1 MNSQLPHIS
10 KAEYYLRLAVIL
22 LALITPIFF
31 LASEGYL
38 PSISSYWRTPVQPL
52 FIITN
57 AATSYYFF
65 GSHNT
70 WKIPAVFLLLL
81 TAFSVD
87 SYPMIHN
94 IVAVLFF
101 LSCLIPL
108 YKTHHYQE
116 FFWIY
121 MSSVVFMPLSM
132 TLGESLAIAVLCVYH
147 ALMLH
152 KIYSVQKK

>member
-10 KAEYYLRLAVIL
+10 KTEYYLRLAVIL

-31 LASEGYL
+31 LVSEGYL

-70 WKIPAVFLLLL
+70 WKIPATFLLLL

-87 SYPMIHN
+87 SYPMVHN
-94 IVAVLFF
+94 IFAILFF
-101 LSCLIPL
+101 ISCLIPL

-147 ALMLH
+147 ALMLN
-152 KIYSVQKK
+152 KIYKLQKK

>member
-1 MNSQLPHIS
+1 MNSQLPQIS
-10 KAEYYLRLAVIL
+10 KAEYYLRMAVIL
-22 LALITPIFF
+22 LALTTPIIF
-31 LASEGYL
+31 LLSEGYL

-52 FIITN
+52 FIIAN

-65 GSHNT
+65 GSHNS
-70 WKIPAVFLLLL
+70 WKIPAIFLLLL

-87 SYPMIHN
+87 SYPMVHN
-94 IVAVLFF
+94 ITAVLFF

-108 YKTHHYQE
+108 HKTHHYQE

-121 MSSVVFMPLSM
+121 LSSVVFMPLSM
-132 TLGESLAIAVLCVYH
+132 TLGESLAISVLCVYH

-152 KIYSVQKK
+152 KIYRIQKK